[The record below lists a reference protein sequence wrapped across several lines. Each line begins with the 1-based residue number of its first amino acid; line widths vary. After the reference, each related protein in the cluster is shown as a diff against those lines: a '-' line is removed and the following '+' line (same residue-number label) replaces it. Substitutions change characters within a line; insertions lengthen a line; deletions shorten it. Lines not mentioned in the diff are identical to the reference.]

1 MTLQKKPLGAFG
13 IDISGVDVGADLAG
27 TAGDN
32 LFGEIKQAWLEAGGL
47 MVIRAQDLS
56 QEQHIDFSHRFGPL
70 FHDPD
75 QPPLQDTVSRYLH
88 PVHPQIYRVSNKVD
102 AKGEAQGR
110 ARAGTYWH
118 SDVSFRDR
126 PAAASLLYAI
136 EIPSYGGDTIFTNMA
151 AAYEALSDGMK
162 AMLDGVNAV
171 HDFAVAAATQ
181 YAKPIVIEK
190 DFEGANRC
198 VHPVVRTHAETGRK
212 SLYVNPGFTAHLDGF
227 TPEESRPILDFL
239 YRHATQPE
247 FQYRHAW
254 RPHDL
259 LVWDN
264 RALMHYAVSDYAEDR
279 YMERT
284 TVIGERPA

>member
-1 MTLQKKPLGAFG
+1 MTIRKRPLGTLGVEITG
-13 IDISGVDVGADLAG
+13 IDVGSDLTG
-27 TAGDN
+27 SAGDN
-32 LFGEIKQAWLEAGGL
+32 LFGELRQAWQEAGGL
-47 MVIRAQDLS
+47 MVIRDQS
-56 QEQHIDFSHRFGPL
+56 ITQEQHIEFSRRFGPL
-70 FHDPD
+70 FHDEG

-102 AKGEAQGR
+102 AQGESQGR

-126 PAAASLLYAI
+126 PAQASVLYAI
-136 EIPSYGGDTIFTNMA
+136 EIPPYGGDTIFADMA
-151 AAYEALSDGMK
+151 AAYDALSDGMK
-162 AMLDGVNAV
+162 AMLSGLKAV

-181 YAKPIVIEK
+181 YARPIVVDK
-190 DFEGANRC
+190 DFNGANRC

-212 SLYVNPGFTAHLDGF
+212 SLYVNPGFTSHLEGF
-227 TPEESRPILDFL
+227 TMEESKAILDTL

-247 FQYRHAW
+247 FLYRHSW
-254 RPHDL
+254 QPHDL

-264 RALMHYAVSDYAEDR
+264 RQLMHYAVSDYSADR

-284 TVIGERPA
+284 TVIGERPV